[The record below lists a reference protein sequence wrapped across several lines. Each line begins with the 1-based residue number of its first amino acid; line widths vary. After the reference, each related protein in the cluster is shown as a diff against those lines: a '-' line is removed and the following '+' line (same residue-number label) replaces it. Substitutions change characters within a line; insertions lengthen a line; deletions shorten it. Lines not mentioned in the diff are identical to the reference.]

1 MDTKSPL
8 FSSSRR
14 WKYHV
19 FLSFRGEDTRKSFTD
34 HLYAALKQ
42 KGIFTFKDDE
52 KLERGK
58 LISLELLKAI
68 EESMFAIVILSKNYA
83 SSSWCLDELVKIVEC
98 KEKMGL
104 VILPIFYDVDPS
116 EVRKQTKIYAQAFV
130 EHEKHFQEN
139 MKKVHKWRATLR
151 EVANLS
157 GWSLQD
163 RLESEFIQDIVEVI
177 LQKLSYAFPRDT
189 KDLVGI
195 DSRVKELMS
204 LLAIGSN
211 DVRIIGVW
219 GMGGIGKTTLARVVY
234 QMIFNEFEGG
244 SFITNIREVSEKYG
258 LLRSQQKLISEILM
272 ERSINLRDVDDGV
285 LMIKN
290 RLYHKRILLVLDD
303 VNQFDQLEKLA
314 REHNWFGSGS
324 RVIITTR
331 DKHLL
336 IRHNVNGIYEVKGLN
351 DDDALYLF
359 SLKAFNNS
367 HPAEDYLKLSK
378 QFVNYANGLPLA
390 IGVLGSFLF
399 NRSKEEWNSALDRLK
414 EFPERKI
421 IKVLQTSFDGLQ
433 ETEKEIFL
441 HIACFFNMKD
451 KDYVVKI
458 LDCLGLYP
466 CIGLRVL
473 IEKSLLKEY
482 ENKFWMH
489 ELLQKMGQD
498 MVRQDC
504 PLELGKHSK
513 LWLYK
518 DIHHVLTTN
527 TGTEAI
533 QGLVLELPWLPK
545 FGEFKKAHWN
555 LEVFSKMSNLKLLII
570 HGVHLLHGPKHLSN
584 GLRFLDW
591 SFFPSKSLPSS
602 FQPNELVE
610 LHMCHSKIERLW
622 KGIKH
627 FDKLKS
633 IELNDSLNLIATPN
647 FTGVSSLEKLVAK
660 GCINLREVHPSIMAH
675 KKLTLLNLEGCK
687 NLNSLP
693 SKFEM
698 ECLENLILSDCSK
711 IKRIPEFARNMECL
725 TKLHLDG
732 TAITKLP
739 CSIEHLTN
747 LASLH
752 LRDCKNL
759 VCLPTI
765 ICCFKS
771 LKDINV
777 AGCLKLDNLP
787 QSLLNVESLEEL
799 NVSGITFRE
808 PPFSIILLKNLKVL
822 SLQGCR
828 ASSPKLWNKLFSF
841 NLMPR
846 RIPHPV
852 SMLLPSLSC
861 LCFLT
866 RLDISDCN
874 LQTIPNDCGCLYS
887 LEVLNLSGNNFD
899 CLPES
904 IIQLSKLKN
913 IYLTHCTRLRSLP
926 QLPSSTSV
934 VVAENCTSLE
944 TFPNR
949 STQDK
954 LYPPSLIL
962 SNCFKLADI
971 QHRSNVFFR
980 MLSANAQGLYG
991 APKNKRPRAACR
1003 LLIPGSEILK
1013 WFSHQSV
1020 GNIVNAQVTHS
1031 KEWMG
1036 MAVCFVLSFRDLHP
1050 NSLCCFD
1057 CYIEVNKHE
1066 GARESAY
1073 FVNTFGH
1080 IDSLHL
1086 WMLYFP
1092 SHCFYENAR
1101 AALSQTDENEL
1112 IQMGVRIP
1120 KPHNPCFEVK
1130 KCGFRMVYK
1139 QDIEDI
1145 SEMMGQSCNSSC
1157 ISRYEGVGFTRE
1169 YDLDNS
1175 TVVREDSILKR
1186 SRDEYDEARPSDEGC
1201 YNDVPHSKRI
1211 QR

>member
-1 MDTKSPL
+1 MDTKSPS
-8 FSSSRR
+8 FSSSHQ

-83 SSSWCLDELVKIVEC
+83 SSPWCLDELVKIVEC

-104 VILPIFYDVDPS
+104 IILPIFYDVNPS

-130 EHEKHFQEN
+130 EHEKHFKEN

-163 RLESEFIQDIVEVI
+163 RPESEFIQDIVEVI

-195 DSRVKELMS
+195 DSRVEELMS

-234 QMIFNEFEGG
+234 QMVFNEFEGG

-258 LLRSQQKLISEILM
+258 LLPSQQKLISEILM
-272 ERSINLRDVDDGV
+272 EKSINIWDVDDGV

-399 NRSKEEWNSALDRLK
+399 NRSKEEWDSALDRLK

-441 HIACFFNMKD
+441 YIACFFNMKD
-451 KDYVVKI
+451 KNYVLKI

-466 CIGLRVL
+466 CIGLRILV
-473 IEKSLLKEY
+473 EKSLLKEY

-498 MVRQDC
+498 IVRQDC
-504 PLELGKHSK
+504 PQEPGKHSK

-518 DIHHVLTTN
+518 DIDHVLMTN

-545 FGEFKKAHWN
+545 FVEFKKAHWN

-570 HGVHLLHGPKHLSN
+570 HGVHLLHGPRHLSN
-584 GLRFLDW
+584 SLRFLDW
-591 SFFPSKSLPSS
+591 SLYPSKSLPSS

-633 IELNDSLNLIATPN
+633 IELNDSLNLIATPD
-647 FTGVSSLEKLVAK
+647 FTGVPNLEKLVAK

-687 NLNSLP
+687 NLNNLP
-693 SKFEM
+693 RNFEM

-711 IKRIPEFARNMECL
+711 IKRIPEFARNMERL

-732 TAITKLP
+732 TTITKFP
-739 CSIEHLTN
+739 SSIEHLTN

-765 ICCFKS
+765 ICSFKS

-777 AGCLKLDNLP
+777 GGCLKLDNLA
-787 QSLLNVESLEEL
+787 QSLLNVKSLEEL
-799 NVSGITFRE
+799 NVSGVTFRE
-808 PPFSIILLKNLKVL
+808 PPFSIVLLKNLK
-822 SLQGCR
+822 G
-828 ASSPKLWNKLFSF
+828 
-841 NLMPR
+841 
-846 RIPHPV
+846 
-852 SMLLPSLSC
+852 
-861 LCFLT
+861 
-866 RLDISDCN
+866 
-874 LQTIPNDCGCLYS
+874 LYS
-887 LEVLNLSGNNFD
+887 
-899 CLPES
+899 
-904 IIQLSKLKN
+904 
-913 IYLTHCTRLRSLP
+913 
-926 QLPSSTSV
+926 
-934 VVAENCTSLE
+934 
-944 TFPNR
+944 
-949 STQDK
+949 
-954 LYPPSLIL
+954 
-962 SNCFKLADI
+962 
-971 QHRSNVFFR
+971 
-980 MLSANAQGLYG
+980 
-991 APKNKRPRAACR
+991 APKNKRPRATCR
-1003 LLIPGSEILK
+1003 LLIPGSEISK

-1036 MAVCFVLSFRDLHP
+1036 MAVCSILSFHDLHP

-1057 CYIEVNKHE
+1057 CYIEVNKQE

-1101 AALSQTDENEL
+1101 AVLSQTDENEL

-1120 KPHNPCFEVK
+1120 KPHNPCFDVK

-1145 SEMMGQSCNSSC
+1145 GEMMGQSCKSSC
-1157 ISRYEGVGFTRE
+1157 IPHYEGVGFTHE
-1169 YDLDNS
+1169 YDLNNS
-1175 TVVREDSILKR
+1175 TVVREDCKLKR
-1186 SRDEYDEARPSDEGC
+1186 SCDEYDEARPSDEGC

>member
-1 MDTKSPL
+1 MDTS
-8 FSSSRR
+8 FSSSHQ

-19 FLSFRGEDTRKSFTD
+19 FLSFKGEDTRKSFTD

-58 LISLELLKAI
+58 LISLELSKAI
-68 EESMFAIVILSKNYA
+68 EESMFAIVILSKNYV
-83 SSSWCLDELVKIVEC
+83 SSTWCLDELVKIVEC

-104 VILPIFYDVDPS
+104 IILPIFYDVDPS
-116 EVRKQTKIYAQAFV
+116 DVRKQTKIYAQAFV
-130 EHEKHFQEN
+130 EHEKSFKEN

-157 GWSLQD
+157 GWTLQD
-163 RLESEFIQDIVEVI
+163 RPESEFIQDIVEVI

-189 KDLVGI
+189 KDLVGT
-195 DSRVKELMS
+195 DSRVEELMS

-234 QMIFNEFEGG
+234 HMVFNEFEGG

-258 LLRSQQKLISEILM
+258 LLPSQQKLICEILM
-272 ERSINLRDVDDGV
+272 ERSINIRDVDDGV

-314 REHNWFGSGS
+314 GEHNWFGSGS
-324 RVIITTR
+324 RVIITTQ

-367 HPAEDYLKLSK
+367 HPIEDYLKLSK

-399 NRSKEEWNSALDRLK
+399 NRSKEEWDSALDRLK

-451 KDYVVKI
+451 KNYVVKI

-482 ENKFWMH
+482 ENKLWMH

-498 MVRQDC
+498 IVRQDC
-504 PLELGKHSK
+504 PQEPGKHSK

-518 DIHHVLTTN
+518 DIHHVLMTN
-527 TGTEAI
+527 TGSEVI

-570 HGVHLLHGPKHLSN
+570 HDVHLLHGPKHLSN
-584 GLRFLDW
+584 SLRFLDW
-591 SFFPSKSLPSS
+591 SLYPSKSLPSS

-627 FDKLKS
+627 FDKLKY
-633 IELNDSLNLIATPN
+633 IKLNDSLNLIATPD
-647 FTGVSSLEKLVAK
+647 FTGVPNLEKLVAK

-687 NLNSLP
+687 NLNNLP

-711 IKRIPEFARNMECL
+711 IKRIPKFARNMERL
-725 TKLHLDG
+725 TRLHLDG
-732 TAITKLP
+732 TTIMKLP
-739 CSIEHLTN
+739 SSIEHLTN

-765 ICCFKS
+765 ICSFKS

-808 PPFSIILLKNLKVL
+808 PPFSIILLKNLK
-822 SLQGCR
+822 G
-828 ASSPKLWNKLFSF
+828 
-841 NLMPR
+841 
-846 RIPHPV
+846 
-852 SMLLPSLSC
+852 
-861 LCFLT
+861 
-866 RLDISDCN
+866 
-874 LQTIPNDCGCLYS
+874 LYS
-887 LEVLNLSGNNFD
+887 
-899 CLPES
+899 
-904 IIQLSKLKN
+904 
-913 IYLTHCTRLRSLP
+913 
-926 QLPSSTSV
+926 
-934 VVAENCTSLE
+934 
-944 TFPNR
+944 
-949 STQDK
+949 
-954 LYPPSLIL
+954 
-962 SNCFKLADI
+962 
-971 QHRSNVFFR
+971 
-980 MLSANAQGLYG
+980 

-1003 LLIPGSEILK
+1003 LLIPGSEVSK
-1013 WFSHQSV
+1013 WFNHQSV

-1036 MAVCFVLSFRDLHP
+1036 MAVCSVLSFHDLHP

-1066 GARESAY
+1066 
-1073 FVNTFGH
+1073 V
-1080 IDSLHL
+1080 
-1086 WMLYFP
+1086 
-1092 SHCFYENAR
+1092 
-1101 AALSQTDENEL
+1101 LSQTDENEL
-1112 IQMGVRIP
+1112 IQTGVRIP
-1120 KPHNPCFEVK
+1120 KSHNPCFEVK

-1145 SEMMGQSCNSSC
+1145 GEMMGQSCNSSC
-1157 ISRYEGVGFTRE
+1157 ILHYEGVGFTHE

-1175 TVVREDSILKR
+1175 TVVGVE
-1186 SRDEYDEARPSDEGC
+1186 
-1201 YNDVPHSKRI
+1201 VVKRI
-1211 QR
+1211 GKTFPTLDPRAGDVMLMLLKERQMALSQFANLIEQHNDELLELGTWDNVKPYDKATNIEVPMVPRLMRYFVNISIDIVHFLLYKF

>member
-1 MDTKSPL
+1 MDIKSP
-8 FSSSRR
+8 SSSHR

-83 SSSWCLDELVKIVEC
+83 SSTWCLDELVKIVEC

-104 VILPIFYDVDPS
+104 IILPIFYNVDPS
-116 EVRKQTKIYAQAFV
+116 DVRKQTKIYAQAFI
-130 EHEKHFQEN
+130 EHEKSFKEN

-163 RLESEFIQDIVEVI
+163 RPESEFIQDIVEVI
-177 LQKLSYAFPRDT
+177 LQKLSCAFPRDT

-195 DSRVKELMS
+195 DSRVEELMS

-234 QMIFNEFEGG
+234 HMVFNEFEGG

-258 LLRSQQKLISEILM
+258 LLPSQQKLICEILM
-272 ERSINLRDVDDGV
+272 ERSINIRDVDDGV

-314 REHNWFGSGS
+314 GEHNWFGSGS
-324 RVIITTR
+324 RVIITTQ

-399 NRSKEEWNSALDRLK
+399 NRSKEEWDSALDRLK

-451 KDYVVKI
+451 KNYVVKI

-498 MVRQDC
+498 IVRQDC
-504 PLELGKHSK
+504 PQEPGKHSK

-518 DIHHVLTTN
+518 DIHHVLMTN

-545 FGEFKKAHWN
+545 SGEFKKAHWN
-555 LEVFSKMSNLKLLII
+555 LEVFSKMSTLKLLII

-584 GLRFLDW
+584 SLRFLDW
-591 SFFPSKSLPSS
+591 SLYPSKSLPSS

-633 IELNDSLNLIATPN
+633 IELNDSLNLIATPD
-647 FTGVSSLEKLVAK
+647 FTGVPNLEKLVAK
-660 GCINLREVHPSIMAH
+660 GCINLREVHPSIMDH

-698 ECLENLILSDCSK
+698 ERLESLILSDCSK
-711 IKRIPEFARNMECL
+711 IKRIPEFARNMERL

-732 TAITKLP
+732 TTITKLP
-739 CSIEHLTN
+739 SSIEHLTN

-765 ICCFKS
+765 ICSFKL

-787 QSLLNVESLEEL
+787 QSLLNVKSLEEL

-822 SLQGCR
+822 SLQGCK
-828 ASSPKLWNKLFSF
+828 ASSPKLWNKLFFF
-841 NLMPR
+841 NLMSR
-846 RIPHPV
+846 RIPNPV

-861 LCFLT
+861 LCSLT

-874 LQTIPNDCGCLYS
+874 LQTIPNDCGCLYF

-913 IYLTHCTRLRSLP
+913 IFLTHCTRLRSLP

-944 TFPNR
+944 TLPNR

-954 LYPPSLIL
+954 PYPPSLIL
-962 SNCFKLADI
+962 FNCFKLADI

-980 MLSANAQGLYG
+980 MLSADAQGLYS
-991 APKNKRPRAACR
+991 APKNKKPRAACR
-1003 LLIPGSEILK
+1003 LLIPGSEISK

-1036 MAVCFVLSFRDLHP
+1036 MAVCSVLSFRDLHP

-1066 GARESAY
+1066 GAKESAY

-1092 SHCFYENAR
+1092 SHCFYENTR
-1101 AALSQTDENEL
+1101 AVLSQTDENEL

-1130 KCGFRMVYK
+1130 KCGFRVVYK

-1145 SEMMGQSCNSSC
+1145 GEMMGQSCNSSC
-1157 ISRYEGVGFTRE
+1157 IPHYEGVGFTHE

-1175 TVVREDSILKR
+1175 TVVREDSKLKR
-1186 SRDEYDEARPSDEGC
+1186 SRDEYGEARPSDEGS

>member
-1 MDTKSPL
+1 MDTKSPS
-8 FSSSRR
+8 FSSSHR

-58 LISLELLKAI
+58 LISHELLKAI

-83 SSSWCLDELVKIVEC
+83 SSTWCLDELVKIVEC

-104 VILPIFYDVDPS
+104 IILPIFYDVNPS
-116 EVRKQTKIYAQAFV
+116 DVRKQTKIFAQAFV
-130 EHEKHFQEN
+130 EHEKCFKEN

-151 EVANLS
+151 EVTNLS

-163 RLESEFIQDIVEVI
+163 RPESEFIQDIVEVI
-177 LQKLSYAFPRDT
+177 LQKLSCAFPRDT

-195 DSRVKELMS
+195 DSRVEELMS

-211 DVRIIGVW
+211 DVRFIGVW

-234 QMIFNEFEGG
+234 HMVFNEFEGG

-258 LLRSQQKLISEILM
+258 LLPSQQKLICEILM
-272 ERSINLRDVDDGV
+272 ERSIDIRDVDDGV

-314 REHNWFGSGS
+314 GEHNWFGSGS

-359 SLKAFNNS
+359 SLKAFNKS
-367 HPAEDYLKLSK
+367 HPTEDYLKLSK

-399 NRSKEEWNSALDRLK
+399 NRSKEEWDSALDRLK

-451 KDYVVKI
+451 KNYVVKI

-498 MVRQDC
+498 IVHQDC
-504 PLELGKHSK
+504 PQEPGKHSK

-518 DIHHVLTTN
+518 DINHVLMTN

-533 QGLVLELPWLPK
+533 QGLVLELPCLPK

-584 GLRFLDW
+584 SLRFLDW
-591 SFFPSKSLPSS
+591 SLYPSKSLPSS
-602 FQPNELVE
+602 FQPNDLVE

-622 KGIKH
+622 EGIKH

-633 IELNDSLNLIATPN
+633 IELNDSLNLIATPD
-647 FTGVSSLEKLVAK
+647 FTGVPNLEKLVAK

-711 IKRIPEFARNMECL
+711 IKRIPEFARNMERL

-732 TAITKLP
+732 TTITKLP
-739 CSIEHLTN
+739 SSIEHLTN

-765 ICCFKS
+765 ICGFKS

-808 PPFSIILLKNLKVL
+808 PPFSVILLKNLK
-822 SLQGCR
+822 G
-828 ASSPKLWNKLFSF
+828 
-841 NLMPR
+841 
-846 RIPHPV
+846 
-852 SMLLPSLSC
+852 
-861 LCFLT
+861 
-866 RLDISDCN
+866 
-874 LQTIPNDCGCLYS
+874 LYS
-887 LEVLNLSGNNFD
+887 
-899 CLPES
+899 
-904 IIQLSKLKN
+904 
-913 IYLTHCTRLRSLP
+913 
-926 QLPSSTSV
+926 
-934 VVAENCTSLE
+934 
-944 TFPNR
+944 
-949 STQDK
+949 
-954 LYPPSLIL
+954 
-962 SNCFKLADI
+962 
-971 QHRSNVFFR
+971 
-980 MLSANAQGLYG
+980 

-1003 LLIPGSEILK
+1003 LLIPGSEISN

-1020 GNIVNAQVTHS
+1020 GNIVNAQ
-1031 KEWMG
+1031 
-1036 MAVCFVLSFRDLHP
+1036 
-1050 NSLCCFD
+1050 
-1057 CYIEVNKHE
+1057 
-1066 GARESAY
+1066 
-1073 FVNTFGH
+1073 
-1080 IDSLHL
+1080 
-1086 WMLYFP
+1086 
-1092 SHCFYENAR
+1092 
-1101 AALSQTDENEL
+1101 
-1112 IQMGVRIP
+1112 
-1120 KPHNPCFEVK
+1120 VK

-1145 SEMMGQSCNSSC
+1145 GEMMGQSCNSSC
-1157 ISRYEGVGFTRE
+1157 IPHYEGVGFTHE

-1175 TVVREDSILKR
+1175 TVVREDSKLKR
-1186 SRDEYDEARPSDEGC
+1186 SRDEYGEARPSDEGC